1 MPLTS
6 LRFARDPRLQK
17 ASDNNPP
24 MKRGESGEP
33 VATVQ
38 RAFVDLGFDMPV
50 TTGNGCKLA
59 DGIFGAETEQ
69 VVRQFQKINGL
80 DVDGVVGRQTLKKL
94 EDLTNAQTATDRA
107 KLAASTRLDCRPG
120 PDRPPDVAHID
131 LARAGH
137 PDESARKLVR
147 VVDDRFIANPTP
159 RSPHEREPDR

>member
-24 MKRGESGEP
+24 MKRGETGEP

-50 TTGNGCKLA
+50 TTGNGRKLA
-59 DGIFGAETEQ
+59 DGIFGGETEQ

-94 EDLTNAQTATDRA
+94 EDLTSSQSATQRA
-107 KLAASTRLDCRPG
+107 NIASSTRLT
-120 PDRPPDVAHID
+120 
-131 LARAGH
+131 AGQ
-137 PDESARKLVR
+137 A
-147 VVDDRFIANPTP
+147 PTDH
-159 RSPHEREPDR
+159 RTLRH